1 MSKCYGKQIS
11 PILAEIAEAMWEI
24 DLDNDGDI
32 AKSLTPVR
40 NGITGEPL

>member
-1 MSKCYGKQIS
+1 MTPTEQDKE
-11 PILAEIAEAMWEI
+11 L